1 MLHFFDKC
9 IKISE
14 IVTLRL
20 VVEIVM
26 ALFAALVCK
35 LAEKVVQTGG
45 EDLFG
50 GLFLG
55 KKI

>member
-9 IKISE
+9 IQISE

-20 VVEIVM
+20 IVEIVV

-50 GLFLG
+50 GLLLG
-55 KKI
+55 KEI